1 MLRHYVDH
9 QREVITRR
17 TKYRLD
23 RAERRAHIL
32 EGFLIAL
39 DNLDAVIALIRGSR
53 DAEEARGGLITD
65 FGLSEEQ
72 AVAILDLRLQRLTG
86 LAQDEIRSEHAE
98 LVAVIAELRA
108 ILADEQRI
116 LAVIKEELL
125 EVRERYA
132 DARRT
137 EIVPG
142 EGEIDL
148 EQLIREEDMVI
159 SITHSGYIK
168 RLALSAYRQ
177 QKRGGVGVL
186 AMDTKDEDWIE
197 HLFVA
202 STHDYVLFVTSVG
215 KIYRL
220 KVHEL
225 PEGQRQARGRALV
238 NLLPLRDGEKVRTVI
253 ATRDFSEG
261 EYLVQATKKGIV
273 KKTRFKEYDTPLKAD
288 GIIAINI
295 RDGDEL
301 VGARLTSGEDDV
313 LLVSRRGQA

>member
-1 MLRHYVDH
+1 M
-9 QREVITRR
+9 
-17 TKYRLD
+17 
-23 RAERRAHIL
+23 
-32 EGFLIAL
+32 
-39 DNLDAVIALIRGSR
+39 N
-53 DAEEARGGLITD
+53 D
-65 FGLSEEQ
+65 FSLSEEQ

-98 LVAVIAELRA
+98 LVETIRELRA
-108 ILADEQRI
+108 ILADEQKV
-116 LAVIKEELL
+116 LSLIKEELL

-137 EIVPG
+137 EIMPA

-177 QKRGGVGVL
+177 QRRGGVGVL

-238 NLLPLRDGEKVRTVI
+238 NLLPLREGEKVRTVI

-261 EYLVQATKKGIV
+261 EYLIQATRKGIV

-295 RDGDEL
+295 REGDEL
-301 VGARLTSGEDDV
+301 IGARLTSGSDDV
-313 LLVSRRGQA
+313 LLVSRRGQAVRFNEKEARPMGRATGGVTGMRLRGDDQGSPIEAPAHG